1 MKNFILIC
9 AFSIISVAAN
19 AQQMRVTDDDLDL
32 IVLSMDMDGTEMATL
47 EMKQELNLTEEQYTQ
62 VAQLNSNRYQQLD
75 QANRMFAKDP
85 LQRSKEVRSINL
97 TNDRNLENV
106 LSADQLQA
114 YQKMEGRFSMQFVS
128 ENEEN

>member
-32 IVLSMDMDGTEMATL
+32 IVLSMDMDGTEMANL
-47 EMKQELNLTEEQYTQ
+47 EMKQELNLSEEQYTQ